1 MSVGGKV
8 VRKRRKAT
16 EGTHLEFSPT
26 PGVFVAPAST
36 HTSRERPPFKCVVSV
51 RNKHEAGRAGTVGA
65 GFTDMRE
72 IMKGQRT
79 GVL

>member
-1 MSVGGKV
+1 MHISSGLFLTMSVGGKV

-36 HTSRERPPFKCVVSV
+36 HTSRERPPVHSKDCL
-51 RNKHEAGRAGTVGA
+51 H
-65 GFTDMRE
+65 
-72 IMKGQRT
+72 IY
-79 GVL
+79 LP